1 MMPLSAMA
9 NAGSG
14 KLILV
19 VEDERVVAKDLQ
31 RTLANMG
38 YFVPATAAS
47 GDEALRLVAER
58 CPALVLMDI
67 HIKGETDGV
76 ETARLIRA
84 KFDVPVVFLT
94 AYADGETI
102 ARAKLAEPHGYLL
115 KPVKGEELRSTVE
128 IALHKHDIERQLR
141 ERERWFAATLNSIG
155 DAVISTDAA
164 GLVTFM
170 NPAAE
175 ALTRWQ
181 SAAAA
186 GSPLGE
192 VVRLRDPST
201 RSAAASPI
209 ASALRGLKVDLG
221 EAELL
226 PREGPERSITHS
238 AAAIV
243 GDGGGVLGAV
253 LVLRDVSERKRL
265 AQNLELTDRLASL
278 GTMATGIAH
287 EVNSPLGAT
296 MSNVAFSLDVLR
308 EKRPSPPQPWFEEV
322 CEALSDAHEG
332 ARRVERIVADLLA
345 FAHPPKGRPARAD
358 VNRALEWCLQAIRH
372 ELPSGIE
379 LISQLSVVPPVRA
392 EEARLR
398 QAFFNLVKN
407 GVEALTAA
415 RLGRSLVRVSTRLDA
430 DGWISVEI
438 EDTGCGMSPE
448 LIKNIFDPF
457 FTTKDVGGGTG
468 LGLAICH
475 GIITSCGGR
484 ITVKSQVGH
493 GSTFH
498 VTLPASDSE
507 PPGMKV

>member
-1 MMPLSAMA
+1 
-9 NAGSG
+9 
-14 KLILV
+14 
-19 VEDERVVAKDLQ
+19 
-31 RTLANMG
+31 
-38 YFVPATAAS
+38 
-47 GDEALRLVAER
+47 
-58 CPALVLMDI
+58 MDI
-67 HIKGETDGV
+67 HIKGEPDGV

-94 AYADGETI
+94 AYADGETL
-102 ARAKLAEPHGYLL
+102 ARAKLAEPHGYLI

-128 IALHKHDIERQLR
+128 IALHKHTIERRLR

-155 DAVISTDAA
+155 DAVVSTDAA
-164 GLVTFM
+164 GRVTFM

-175 ALTRWQ
+175 ALTRWR
-181 SAAAA
+181 SAEATGA
-186 GSPLGE
+186 LINE
-192 VVRLRDPST
+192 VVRLRDPVT
-201 RSAAASPI
+201 KSAAESPI
-209 ASALRGLKVDLG
+209 ASALRGLPVESAEADLS
-221 EAELL
+221 
-226 PREGPERSITHS
+226 PREGPERTIAHS
-238 AAAIV
+238 ASAIV

-265 AQNLELTDRLASL
+265 AQSLELTDRLASL

-287 EVNSPLGAT
+287 EVNSPLGAA

-308 EKRPSPPQPWFEEV
+308 EKRPSPPQRWFEEV
-322 CEALSDAHEG
+322 CDALADAQLG
-332 ARRVERIVADLLA
+332 AKRVERIVADLLA
-345 FAHPPKGRPARAD
+345 FAQPPKGGPARAD
-358 VNRALEWCLQAIRH
+358 VNRALEWCLQAMRH

-379 LISQLSVVPPVRA
+379 LASHLTAVPPARV

-415 RLGRSLVRVSTRLDA
+415 RMGRSLVRVSTRLDSE
-430 DGWISVEI
+430 GWIAVEI

-484 ITVKSQVGH
+484 IIVKSQVGL
-493 GSTFH
+493 GSTFR
-498 VTLPASDSE
+498 VTLPTSDSE
-507 PPGMKV
+507 PPGLKE